1 MTASPTPDT
10 PEQKLAE
17 LEARLKATPRAARP
31 LEHASLRHSIGLAY
45 AELPS
50 GDRRMNLSRAV
61 ASYRQALSLF
71 APQRFPVEHARVQT
85 ALGAALREL
94 GESREAVTACAR
106 AVELLA
112 GGSAPGEL
120 GAALNNLGL
129 AHSDLGE
136 HEDAVRSLQQAV
148 EVFGA
153 AKEPRQRS
161 MALHNLGQTQAAS
174 GDHAAAVD
182 TYEQATIETNQEALP
197 YQWALLQ
204 HARGVS
210 LSALGD
216 GRQAAGAF
224 EAALGVFTRQRYPF
238 PHALAKNNLGLAH
251 AQVGGVTSLRRAL
264 AAYSDALRI
273 LDPRL
278 HRPQWE
284 QTYRNMELAES
295 ALAEQGQKATRT
307 QHFATLL
314 AEVDADERLR
324 LLRRRLLDL
333 LVLPEKQRDEQLA
346 ELEVA
351 VLTVDD
357 ESARRITATWL
368 DVLMELP
375 DDMLIAGLG
384 ARMAAHAYLDTD
396 EERQAAAEMLE
407 YAISNELLAP
417 QRMRVRDTLEA
428 MGYERP

>member
-1 MTASPTPDT
+1 METTAPTT
-10 PEQKLAE
+10 PEQKLAD

-31 LEHASLRHSIGLAY
+31 LEHASLRHSIGMAY

-50 GDRRMNLSRAV
+50 GDRQMNLSRAV

-71 APQRFPVEHARVQT
+71 GPHRFPVEHARVQN

-94 GESREAVTACAR
+94 GDAQGAVDACGR

-112 GGSAPGEL
+112 GGHAPGEL

-129 AHSDLGE
+129 AQSDLGR
-136 HEDAVRSLQQAV
+136 HEEAVGSLRQAV
-148 EVFGA
+148 EIFTA
-153 AKEPRQRS
+153 ASEPRQGS
-161 MALHNLGQTQAAS
+161 MARHNLGQALAAA
-174 GDHAAAVD
+174 GDHDTAVA
-182 TYEQATIETNQEALP
+182 TYEQAIAETDDESLP
-197 YQWALLQ
+197 YQWALLH

-210 LSALGD
+210 LSALGR
-216 GRQAAGAF
+216 GEEAAAAF

-251 AQVGGVTSLRRAL
+251 AQVGDVNSLRRAL
-264 AAYSDALRI
+264 AAYGDALRV

-284 QTYRNMELAES
+284 QTYRNLELAES
-295 ALAEQGQKATRT
+295 ALEDLGLKASRTEHFVGLIADIDEQ
-307 QHFATLL
+307 
-314 AEVDADERLR
+314 ERLG

-333 LVLPEKQRDEQLA
+333 LMLPEKQRDEQLA
-346 ELEVA
+346 EQEVA
-351 VLTVDD
+351 VLGLDHDRALRV
-357 ESARRITATWL
+357 TATWL

-375 DDMLIAGLG
+375 DDLLLAALE
-384 ARMAAHAYLDTD
+384 ARMTAHTYLSTD
-396 EERQAAAEMLE
+396 EQREAAGELME

-417 QRMRVRDTLEA
+417 QRIRVRDTLES

>member
-1 MTASPTPDT
+1 MEMTAPET
-10 PEQKLAE
+10 PEQKLAA

-71 APQRFPVEHARVQT
+71 GPQRFPIEHARVQN

-94 GESREAVTACAR
+94 GESQAAVDACAR

-112 GGSAPGEL
+112 GGHAPGEL
-120 GAALNNLGL
+120 AAALNNLGL
-129 AHSDLGE
+129 ARSDLGQ
-136 HEDAVRSLQQAV
+136 HEEAVASLRQAV
-148 EVFGA
+148 EVFTA
-153 AKEPRQRS
+153 ANEPRQES
-161 MALHNLGQTQAAS
+161 MARHNLGQAQAAG
-174 GDHAAAVD
+174 GDHEGAVQ
-182 TYEQATIETNQEALP
+182 TYEQALDETDDEALP

-210 LSALGD
+210 LSALGQ
-216 GRQAAGAF
+216 GAEAAAAF
-224 EAALGVFTRQRYPF
+224 EASLGVFTRQRYPF
-238 PHALAKNNLGLAH
+238 PHALAKSNLGLAH
-251 AQVGGVTSLRRAL
+251 AQVGDVTSLRRAL
-264 AAYSDALRI
+264 AAFSDALRV
-273 LDPRL
+273 LDPRM

-284 QTYRNMELAES
+284 QSYRNLELAES
-295 ALAEQGQKATRT
+295 ALEDQGEKATRT
-307 QHFATLL
+307 EHFVALL
-314 AEVDADERLR
+314 AATDDNERLG

-333 LVLPEKQRDEQLA
+333 LILPDKQRDEQLA
-346 ELEVA
+346 EMEVA
-351 VLTVDD
+351 VLERPHEDALRV
-357 ESARRITATWL
+357 TATWL

-375 DDMLIAGLG
+375 DDMLVAALR
-384 ARMAAHAYLDTD
+384 ARMTAHEFLATD
-396 EERQAAAEMLE
+396 KDREAAAELME

>member
-1 MTASPTPDT
+1 MQTTPPAT
-10 PEQKLAE
+10 PEQKLAD

-50 GDRRMNLSRAV
+50 GDRRVNLSRAV

-71 APQRFPVEHARVQT
+71 GPQRFPVEHARVQT

-94 GESREAVTACAR
+94 GESRQAVEACSR

-112 GGSAPGEL
+112 GSHAAGEL

-129 AHSDLGE
+129 ARSDLGE
-136 HEDAVRSLQQAV
+136 HEGAVEALRQAV
-148 EVFGA
+148 QVFTA
-153 AKEPRQRS
+153 AAESRQRP
-161 MALHNLGQTQAAS
+161 MALHNLGQAQAAA
-174 GDHAAAVD
+174 GDHEAAIE
-182 TYEQATIETNQEALP
+182 TYEQAITETDDESFP

-204 HARGVS
+204 HAHGIS
-210 LSALGD
+210 LTALGE

-238 PHALAKNNLGLAH
+238 PHALAKNNLGLAY
-251 AQVGGVTSLRRAL
+251 AQLGDVTSLRRAL
-264 AAYSDALRI
+264 AAYSDALRV

-284 QTYRNMELAES
+284 QTYRNLELAES
-295 ALAEQGQKATRT
+295 ALEDQGIQATRT
-307 QHFATLL
+307 EHFVALV
-314 AEVDADERLR
+314 ASVDDRERLG

-333 LVLPEKQRDEQLA
+333 LSLPEKQRDEQLT
-346 ELEVA
+346 EHEVA
-351 VLTVDD
+351 VLALDD
-357 ESARRITATWL
+357 KEARKVTATWL
-368 DVLMELP
+368 EVLMELP
-375 DDMLIAGLG
+375 DDMIIPGLQ
-384 ARMAAHAYLDTD
+384 ARMTAHTYLSTD
-396 EERQAAAEMLE
+396 EEREAAAEMME
-407 YAISNELLAP
+407 YVISNELLAP
-417 QRMRVRDTLEA
+417 QRIRIRDTLEA

>member
-1 MTASPTPDT
+1 MEMTAPAT
-10 PEQKLAE
+10 PEQKLAD

-71 APQRFPVEHARVQT
+71 GPQRFPVEHARVQN

-94 GESREAVTACAR
+94 GETQAAIDACSR
-106 AVELLA
+106 AVDLLA
-112 GGSAPGEL
+112 GGHAPGEL

-129 AHSDLGE
+129 ARSDLGQ
-136 HEDAVRSLQQAV
+136 HEEAVSNLHQAV
-148 EVFGA
+148 EVFA
-153 AKEPRQRS
+153 ASSEPRQSS
-161 MALHNLGQTQAAS
+161 MARHNLGQAQAAA
-174 GDHAAAVD
+174 GDHADAVQ
-182 TYEQATIETNQEALP
+182 TYEKAINETDEEALP
-197 YQWALLQ
+197 YQWALLH

-210 LSALGD
+210 LSALGQ
-216 GRQAAGAF
+216 GAEAAAAF
-224 EAALGVFTRQRYPF
+224 EASLGVFTRQRYPF

-251 AQVGGVTSLRRAL
+251 AQVGDVTSLRRAL
-264 AAYSDALRI
+264 AAFSDAVRV

-284 QTYRNMELAES
+284 QTYRNLELTES
-295 ALAEQGQKATRT
+295 ALEDQGVKATRAE
-307 QHFATLL
+307 HFVALL
-314 AEVDADERLR
+314 AEVDEQERLG

-346 ELEVA
+346 EIEVA
-351 VLTVDD
+351 VLELVHD
-357 ESARRITATWL
+357 AALRVTATWL

-375 DDMLIAGLG
+375 DDMLLAALQ
-384 ARMAAHAYLDTD
+384 ARMTAHGFLPTD
-396 EERQAAAEMLE
+396 EDRRAAAELME

-417 QRMRVRDTLEA
+417 QRMRVRDTLET